1 MGQHNKSSKIRAFM
15 KIPACLL
22 MLAAALVVF
31 PVAAEKADSD
41 KPMNAEADALRYD
54 DLNQTSVFTGN
65 VVITKGTI
73 IIRGAKVDVK
83 QDAEGYQSAIV
94 IAAPDKL
101 AFYRRKR
108 EGVDEYIEGEG
119 ERIEYDSRAD
129 TVKFIR
135 RAVLR
140 RYMGATLA
148 DETTGELIVY
158 DNKTDVFTVDS
169 GPQSKT
175 PANPTGRVRA
185 LLSPRGKAPA
195 GGAAAPAPAT
205 GPSPALRP
213 STTLGDDK
221 K

>member
-1 MGQHNKSSKIRAFM
+1 M
-15 KIPACLL
+15 
-22 MLAAALVVF
+22 
-31 PVAAEKADSD
+31 
-41 KPMNAEADALRYD
+41 
-54 DLNQTSVFTGN
+54 
-65 VVITKGTI
+65 
-73 IIRGAKVDVK
+73 
-83 QDAEGYQSAIV
+83 
-94 IAAPDKL
+94 
-101 AFYRRKR
+101 
-108 EGVDEYIEGEG
+108 DEYIEGEG

-185 LLSPRGKAPA
+185 LLSPRGKVPA